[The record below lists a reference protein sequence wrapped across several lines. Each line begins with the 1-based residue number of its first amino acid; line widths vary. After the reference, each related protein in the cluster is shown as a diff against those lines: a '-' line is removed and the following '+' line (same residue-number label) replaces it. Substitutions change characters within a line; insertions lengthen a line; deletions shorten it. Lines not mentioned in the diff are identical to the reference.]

1 MASVLAKEPILQI
14 LASIGFVY
22 GVLLLSWKLA
32 RWYLWK
38 YYSGIPEINNLR
50 RTRTKEQKLEGTAV
64 ICGGSI
70 AGLLTA
76 RVCSDFFERVIIVEP
91 EEWLCDEDGMRRFGW
106 KQEHKRTRVPY
117 AVSSRYLV
125 LFYRGLR
132 ELFPDFE
139 EQCRFSGIDVLP
151 ADRGMNMAGTPIP
164 PPLRKYGG
172 ELPKTLRCSR
182 ASLETLLRRLVLG
195 RSSYPNIQQMVG
207 TVIGVLPDS
216 NDLSRIGH
224 VKVRKPDMGIEE
236 LNASLVVDCSGTAR
250 AGVKWLSQAGYGTTT
265 HPKTLNGKRMNGLS
279 LQDAKLSFNQKLQY
293 SVLECTVS
301 PEILNKLPIP
311 ALETG
316 YADDGMEHGRRLF
329 GIGQTD
335 GSRVLL
341 IAGQSSDDTV
351 KFESIAAMRELV
363 QDLKTYRDPIP
374 KWIVKALDILE
385 ESEPETSFSHMFV
398 PPTTYIKYHE
408 VANLPSNFVAIG
420 DSAMSSKLT
429 TFDFGVL
436 NIWLIMSLSRRFT
449 ILFNGSVDPI
459 YGQGCTKALLGAAVL
474 HNALS
479 SVSLHMEL
487 PKEFSKNFF
496 EANFHK
502 TDNFWLVSFA
512 LYHPKGLGL
521 GLTTDRFITSL
532 QAAHSQLISQY
543 SRIDYE
549 IPCTIPIPGE
559 DLRSGGSIRWYLRRL
574 LILATEDEQAAEV
587 AWEGSMALGTSVD
600 LFHPW
605 MVLKII
611 FNSFTT

>member
-1 MASVLAKEPILQI
+1 MASILAKVPILEV

-22 GVLLLSWKLA
+22 GVLLLTWKLA

-106 KQEHKRTRVPY
+106 KQEHKRTRVMQY
-117 AVSSRYLV
+117 RAVHGYLV

-216 NDLSRIGH
+216 NDLSRISH
-224 VKVRKPDMGIEE
+224 VKVRKPDMGVEE

-250 AGVKWLSQAGYGTTT
+250 AGVKWLSQAGYGTTA
-265 HPKTLNGKRMNGLS
+265 HPKDFNGKRMSGLS
-279 LQDAKLSFNQKLQY
+279 LQDARLSFNQKLQY

-316 YADDGMEHGRRLF
+316 YADDGVEHGRRLF

-335 GSRVLL
+335 GSRVVL

-363 QDLKTYRDPIP
+363 QDLKTYRDSPIP
-374 KWIVKALDILE
+374 KWIVETLDILE
-385 ESEPETSFSHMFV
+385 ESEPETSFSHIFI

-420 DSAMSSKLT
+420 DSAMS
-429 TFDFGVL
+429 
-436 NIWLIMSLSRRFT
+436 I
-449 ILFNGSVDPI
+449 DPI
-459 YGQGCTKALLGAAVL
+459 YGQGCTKALLGAVVL

-479 SVSLHMEL
+479 SVSSHMKL
-487 PKEFSKNFF
+487 PEDFSKKFF
-496 EANFHK
+496 KANFHK
-502 TDNFWLVSFA
+502 TDNFWQ
-512 LYHPKGLGL
+512 
-521 GLTTDRFITSL
+521 LT
-532 QAAHSQLISQY
+532 
-543 SRIDYE
+543 RILDYE

-559 DLRSGGSIRWYLRRL
+559 DLQSGRLIRWYLRRL
-574 LILATEDEQAAEV
+574 LILAIKDEQAAEV
-587 AWEGSMALGTSVD
+587 AWEGSMALGTSID

-611 FNSFTT
+611 FDRFTT

>member
-1 MASVLAKEPILQI
+1 MASVLAKEPILQV

-22 GVLLLSWKLA
+22 GVLLLCWKLA

-106 KQEHKRTRVPY
+106 KQEHKRTRVMQY
-117 AVSSRYLV
+117 RAVHGYLV

-429 TFDFGVL
+429 TFDFVL

-487 PKEFSKNFF
+487 PKDLSKKFF
-496 EANFHK
+496 EANFQK
-502 TDNFWLVSFA
+502 TDNFWQ
-512 LYHPKGLGL
+512 
-521 GLTTDRFITSL
+521 LT
-532 QAAHSQLISQY
+532 
-543 SRIDYE
+543 RILDYE

-559 DLRSGGSIRWYLRRL
+559 DLQSGGSIRWYLRRL
-574 LILATEDEQAAEV
+574 LILATKDEQAAEV